1 MITFKEMARKIING
15 VGVLKQ
21 TFSITPIPAGGQFAT
36 GALTANTRF
45 TVPHGLGYPPF
56 INVCN
61 ARFIALNDDTSTTP
75 GLAVVAVDGTNITLK
90 PSANVTAANVNF
102 ILTID
107 LDTDDG
113 GRNFAR

>member
-1 MITFKEMARKIING
+1 MITYKEMARKLING

-21 TFSITPIPAGGQFAT
+21 TFAMTPVPAGGQVAT

-45 TVPHGLGYPPF
+45 TVAHGLGYPPL
-56 INVCN
+56 IAVVN
-61 ARFIALNDDTSTTP
+61 ARFFSLNDDTSTTP
-75 GLAVVAVDGTNITLK
+75 GLSVVAVDATNVTLK

-102 ILTID
+102 LLTID
-107 LDTDDG
+107 LDVDDG